1 LTPNIKAKLKWCQGK
16 NYANVLLRL
25 TCLPVGLLLVSS
37 NFKKCI
43 ALKCKAGIKQC
54 CCCCWCYRCC
64 CCCCIC
70 LSCLPPTLPIPTF
83 QKKKHSVT
91 FCFSFYS
98 DRSIWWNKKTLKEIP
113 MDWVRGQRR
122 RYPVWLCAC
131 VWVCERQ
138 IEEVCVGEE
147 RSDTQM
153 YRMNGN
159 R

>member
-16 NYANVLLRL
+16 NYANVVLRL
-25 TCLPVGLLLVSS
+25 TCLPVRLLLVSS

-83 QKKKHSVT
+83 QKNTQSLSASPST
-91 FCFSFYS
+91 QTEAS
-98 DRSIWWNKKTLKEIP
+98 DETKRPWKRFLWIGSG
-113 MDWVRGQRR
+113 VREGDT
-122 RYPVWLCAC
+122 LCAC
-131 VWVCERQ
+131 VLVCEFVKDR
-138 IEEVCVGEE
+138 
-147 RSDTQM
+147 
-153 YRMNGN
+153 
-159 R
+159 